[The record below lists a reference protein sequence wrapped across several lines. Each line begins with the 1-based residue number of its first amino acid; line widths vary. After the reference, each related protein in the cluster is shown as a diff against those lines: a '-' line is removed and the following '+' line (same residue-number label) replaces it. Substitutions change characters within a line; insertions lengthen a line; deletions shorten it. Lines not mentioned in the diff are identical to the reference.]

1 MQQSALATSIS
12 TSRRE
17 PGALR
22 LGLASLAASWRAMFA
37 ERLGHGGLLG
47 YFATWV
53 AYPLFQIALVAMIYG
68 ETRRDLLNYA
78 VVALAANTLLFSTI
92 YFVGEIL
99 DRERIKGTLIGLFLA
114 PCPRLCWLTGF
125 ALVGVFEMGL
135 SAVVAL
141 GAGYGFLGVRFDPN
155 WASLAL
161 TLVLFLASLWGMGII
176 FSAIGLYIKKANP
189 FSNLISPFMILLG
202 GVYFPVA
209 LLPDPLRWLARC
221 LPMGYGMQALADA
234 SLLNAGIVA
243 LASQLLPLLGFAIG
257 LPILGVLAF
266 NWIERAV
273 RVRGELDLY

>member
-1 MQQSALATSIS
+1 MRQSALATSIS
-12 TSRRE
+12 TSSRE

-22 LGLASLAASWRAMFA
+22 LVTAALAASWRAMFA

-68 ETRRDLLNYA
+68 EGRRDLLNYA

-99 DRERIKGTLIGLFLA
+99 DRERVKGTLVGLFLT
-114 PCPRLCWLTGF
+114 PCPRLAWLTGF
-125 ALVGVFEMGL
+125 ALVGVFEMAL

-141 GAGYGFLGVRFDPN
+141 GAGYAMLGVRFDPN

-161 TLVLFLASLWGMGII
+161 TMLLFLASLWGIGII

-189 FSNLISPFMILLG
+189 FSNLVSPFVILLG
-202 GVYFPVA
+202 GVYYPVA
-209 LLPDPLRWLARC
+209 LLPDPLRWLARG

-234 SLLNAGIVA
+234 SLRNASIAA

>member
-1 MQQSALATSIS
+1 MQQSALATSTS
-12 TSRRE
+12 TSRRD

-22 LGLASLAASWRAMFA
+22 LALASLAASWRAMFA

-47 YFATWV
+47 YLATWV
-53 AYPLFQIALVAMIYG
+53 AYPLFQIGLVAMIYG
-68 ETRRDLLNYA
+68 ESRRDLLNYA

-99 DRERIKGTLIGLFLA
+99 DRERVKGTLVGLFLA
-114 PCPRLCWLTGF
+114 PCPRLSWLTGF

-141 GAGYGFLGVRFDPN
+141 GAGHTLLGVRFAVN
-155 WASLAL
+155 WAALAL
-161 TLVLFLASLWGMGII
+161 TLVLFLASLWGIGIV

-189 FSNLISPFMILLG
+189 FSNLVSPFMILLG
-202 GVYFPVA
+202 GVYYPVA
-209 LLPDPLRWLARC
+209 LLPDPLRWLARG

-234 SLLNAGIVA
+234 SLRNASIASLG
-243 LASQLLPLLGFAIG
+243 SQLLPLLGFAIG
-257 LPILGVLAF
+257 LPVLGVLAF